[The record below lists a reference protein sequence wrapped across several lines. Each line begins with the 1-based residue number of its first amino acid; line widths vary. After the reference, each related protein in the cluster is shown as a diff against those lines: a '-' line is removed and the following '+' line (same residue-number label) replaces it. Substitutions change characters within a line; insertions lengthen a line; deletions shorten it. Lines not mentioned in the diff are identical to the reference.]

1 MANRKKGDYSVLSE
15 INTEEE
21 WLNLLERKVS
31 SIKISDVIR
40 YAFEKEDKNM
50 LIEKIQVKYSHT
62 FTLILKTWY

>member
-31 SIKISDVIR
+31 SIKISDLITN
-40 YAFEKEDKNM
+40 AFFKLQRVTVDWMNE
-50 LIEKIQVKYSHT
+50 
-62 FTLILKTWY
+62 FF